1 MVDTHC
7 HLIDP
12 QFLKDLKSVLKR
24 AQAAGVTKII
34 NAGYDAD
41 TSEKA
46 IVMANEHPWL
56 LPAVGIHPN
65 EAAAQSI
72 NEMGRIEGI
81 LERSQVTAIGETGL
95 DYYRD
100 FSPRDAQR
108 ELFRLHIR
116 LARKWRLPLLIHTR
130 NSLDD
135 AIAVLEAEG
144 CCRGVFHCY
153 SGSWEQ
159 ARKVID
165 MGFYVG
171 FAGVLT
177 FSKRAREVMQELP
190 VDRLLIETDAPFL
203 APAGHRGKRN
213 EPAFITETLH
223 CAANVLDI
231 MPEKL
236 EAILDENAERLFGGG
251 EQFAP

>member
-12 QFLKDLKSVLKR
+12 QFAGDLRQVLKR
-24 AQAAGVTKII
+24 TAEAGITKII
-34 NAGYDAD
+34 NAGYDPE

-46 IVMANEHPWL
+46 IAMARQYSWL

-65 EAAAQSI
+65 EAAAKSI
-72 NEMGRIEGI
+72 KEMDKVEIMISDEK
-81 LERSQVTAIGETGL
+81 VVAIGETGL

-100 FSPRDAQR
+100 LTPRDAQK
-108 ELFRLHIR
+108 ELFQMHIA
-116 LARKWRLPLLIHTR
+116 LARVRRLPLLIHTR

-135 AIAVLEAEG
+135 AISVLRSEG
-144 CCRGVFHCY
+144 YYHGVFHSY

-159 ARKVID
+159 ARRVIE

-171 FAGVLT
+171 FSGILT
-177 FSKRAREVMQELP
+177 FSRRTREVLRRLP
-190 VDRLLIETDAPFL
+190 LDHVLLETDAPFL
-203 APAGHRGKRN
+203 APLRNRGKRN

-223 CAANVLDI
+223 CAANVLDM
-231 MPEKL
+231 MPDQL
-236 EAILDENAERLFGGG
+236 EIILDENARRLFS
-251 EQFAP
+251 FD

>member
-1 MVDTHC
+1 MIDTHC

-12 QFLKDLKSVLKR
+12 QFLTDLRSVLKR
-24 AQAAGVTKII
+24 AQAAGVNEIV
-34 NAGYDAD
+34 NAGYDAE

-46 IVMANEHPWL
+46 VAMAGEYPWL
-56 LPAVGIHPN
+56 HPAVGIHPN

-72 NEMGRIEGI
+72 TEMGKIEAI
-81 LERSQVTAIGETGL
+81 LDKHQVTAIGETGL

-100 FSPRDAQR
+100 FSPRDAQK
-108 ELFRLHIR
+108 ELFRLHIG
-116 LARKWRLPLLIHTR
+116 LARTWRLPLLIHTR

-135 AIAVLEAEG
+135 TVAVLESEG
-144 CCRGVFHCY
+144 YYHGVFHCF

-177 FSKRAREVMQELP
+177 FSKQAREVIQKLP
-190 VDRLLIETDAPFL
+190 VNRLLLETDAPFL
-203 APAGHRGKRN
+203 APIGHRGKRN
-213 EPAFITETLH
+213 EPAFIIETLH
-223 CAANVLDI
+223 CAANVLDLK
-231 MPEKL
+231 PDKL
-236 EAILDENAERLFGGG
+236 VAVLDENARRLLADG
-251 EQFAP
+251 Q

>member
-12 QFLKDLKSVLKR
+12 QFLKDLRSVLIR
-24 AQAAGVTKII
+24 AQAAGVTKIV
-34 NAGYDAD
+34 NAGYDAE

-46 IVMANEHPWL
+46 IAMAREHPWL

-81 LERSQVTAIGETGL
+81 LKESQVTAIGETGL

-100 FSPRDAQR
+100 FSPRDAQQ

-116 LARKWRLPLLIHTR
+116 LASTRRLPLLIHTR

-135 AIAVLEAEG
+135 AISVLESEG
-144 CCRGVFHCY
+144 YCCGVFHCY
-153 SGSWEQ
+153 SGSLEQ

-177 FSKRAREVMQELP
+177 FSKRAREVMQQLP
-190 VDRLLIETDAPFL
+190 IDRLLLETDAPFL

-213 EPAFITETLH
+213 EPAFIKETLH

-231 MPEKL
+231 MPERL
-236 EAILDENAERLFGGG
+236 EAILDENSERLFTGR
-251 EQFAP
+251 E